1 MVRNTKDT
9 SGWPHVAGFSAIL
22 LAALMPWPRAA
33 AGTSQPWRMELVA
46 AVVLFGIAIFD
57 LVRARQNAARPQKAK
72 SVFLALGGFTV
83 WSAVSAVWAAY
94 PLPVVHHTL
103 VWAMY
108 LAVLYLALRSNG
120 VWVATTVFAFV
131 SLIVGF
137 AAAAD
142 TLTVTDFA
150 SAEFTIRSRYGK
162 HAELLVTI
170 LPVLWIASVYIRE
183 RWHKLGLMAAG
194 VLGWAGVMLSLSKGA
209 LLAGIIGFATVFAG
223 SLLFSNKALRR
234 PVLVLAG
241 LWLGVTVAVQAFFT
255 LTSPLPATADYFAGN
270 AGNSALSTQHRM
282 LVWRI
287 AGRMIATHPLTGV
300 GADNFAAF
308 TNISRAD
315 LASRDT
321 KPPQTEIV
329 EDAVMERA
337 HNEYLQ
343 IFAEL
348 GVIGFVLF
356 AVGFGALK
364 LELFAVFL
372 RRWQLSP
379 MLWAAIGGMTAFAA
393 SSMVSSFSFRAVQN
407 GVAFMLVAAVALDRI
422 RPNAKA
428 KPARWPSAVIAACC
442 LAGIAVF
449 ATKAVGEYYVY
460 RAEAAEDRADTI
472 SGLERALSIDPDNVN
487 ARGVLAA
494 HLENDGQH
502 ERAAA
507 ELRNAIDRGLG
518 VSVTYSTLANYQRKA
533 GDPAAAEKTLAEAVA
548 VFPRSAYLRV
558 EYAILLESI
567 GRQRDSDY
575 MLAVA
580 RNIDQRQ
587 ANGWYS
593 LIKDGSVAA
602 FLESQADA
610 SVAAPA
616 DLVPGNAVR
625 QYLDDVPIGGAKAP
639 F

>member
-1 MVRNTKDT
+1 
-9 SGWPHVAGFSAIL
+9 
-22 LAALMPWPRAA
+22 MPWPRAA
-33 AGTSQPWRMELVA
+33 AGTSQPWRVELA
-46 AVVLFGIAIFD
+46 AAIVLFGIAIFD
-57 LVRARQNAARPQKAK
+57 VVRPLRNDDRPDRSKT
-72 SVFLALGGFTV
+72 VFLALGGFTL
-83 WSAVSAVWAAY
+83 WSAVSAVWATY
-94 PLPVVHHTL
+94 PLPVAHHTL

-108 LAVLYLALRSNG
+108 LGVLYLALRSNG

-137 AAAAD
+137 ASVAD

-150 SAEFTIRSRYGK
+150 SAEFTIRSRYAK
-162 HAELLVTI
+162 HAELLATI
-170 LPVLWIASVYIRE
+170 LPVLWIASVYVRK
-183 RWHKLGLMAAG
+183 RRHKLGLIATG
-194 VLGWAGVMLSLSKGA
+194 VLGWTGVMLSLSKGA
-209 LLAGIIGFATVFAG
+209 LLAGVIGFTVVFAG
-223 SLLFSNKALRR
+223 CLLFSNKAVRR
-234 PVLVLAG
+234 PVLGLAA
-241 LWLGVTVAVQAFFT
+241 LWLGVTIAVQVFFT
-255 LTSPLPATADYFAGN
+255 LTSPMPATADYFAGR
-270 AGNSALSTQHRM
+270 AGNAALSSQHRM

-287 AGRMIATHPLTGV
+287 AGRMIAEHPLTGV

-308 TNISRAD
+308 TNAARAD
-315 LASRDT
+315 LASRNT
-321 KPPQTEIV
+321 TPPQTEIV

-348 GVIGFVLF
+348 GLIGFVLF

-364 LELFAVFL
+364 LKIFAEFR
-372 RRWQLSP
+372 RRWRLSP
-379 MLWAAIGGMTAFAA
+379 MMWAAIGGMTAFAV

-407 GVAFMLVAAVALDRI
+407 GVAFMLVAAVALGRM
-422 RPNAKA
+422 RSKA
-428 KPARWPSAVIAACC
+428 TSKPAKWPCAVIAACY
-442 LAGIAVF
+442 LAGIAFF

-460 RAEAAEDRADTI
+460 RAEAAEERTDTI
-472 SGLERALSIDPDNVN
+472 SGLERALSIDPDNAN
-487 ARGVLAA
+487 ARGVLAS
-494 HLENDGQH
+494 HLETAGQFD
-502 ERAAA
+502 RAAV

-518 VSVTYSTLANYQRKA
+518 VSLTYAKLANLQRKA

-558 EYAILLESI
+558 EYAILLDSI

-580 RNIDQRQ
+580 RNIDPQQ

-602 FLESQADA
+602 FLRSQSDPTA
-610 SVAAPA
+610 AAPA

-625 QYLDDVPIGGAKAP
+625 QYLDAVPGH
-639 F
+639 